1 MDKSTHR
8 ILEMQVSFVTDT
20 AGREEPQKA
29 ECAVTQVYEIM
40 FPGC

>member
-8 ILEMQVSFVTDT
+8 ILEVQVSSVTGT

-29 ECAVTQVYEIM
+29 EYAVTQVHEIM
-40 FPGC
+40 SPGY